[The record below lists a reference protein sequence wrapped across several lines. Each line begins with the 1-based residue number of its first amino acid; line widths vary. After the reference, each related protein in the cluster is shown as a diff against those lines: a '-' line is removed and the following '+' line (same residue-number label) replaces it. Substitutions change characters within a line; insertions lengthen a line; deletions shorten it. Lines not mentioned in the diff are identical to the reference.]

1 MATYA
6 IIEDGGRQIKVAEG
20 EEITVDY
27 RDVHRGDEVTFDRVL
42 AYRSDERLRLGLPVL
57 ASAKVTGEVLGP
69 IQGPKLAVQKLR
81 RRKNSRR
88 KTGHRQLYIRVKVN
102 KIDVPE

>member
-20 EEITVDY
+20 EQITVDY
-27 RDVHRGDEVTFDRVL
+27 RDLHRGDEVTFDRVL
-42 AYRSDERLRLGLPVL
+42 AYRSDDVFKVGLPTL
-57 ASAKVTGEVLGP
+57 EAATVTGEVLGVS
-69 IQGPKLAVQKLR
+69 QGPKVAVQKLR

-88 KTGHRQLYIRVKVN
+88 RTGHRQLYTQVKVN
-102 KIDVPE
+102 KIDVP